1 MVMRTYR
8 TRGHWAWFFMR
19 HPISSANLL
28 IWLLAGPA
36 LLMALELGAFSA
48 DRWGPPVFG
57 FVLASAGTTY
67 AVYLVLDTC
76 YRIDLNHDGSCQF
89 RSLLHRRHLRAEEI
103 ISVKTESP
111 TARPTLSTTAA
122 GRFAS
127 PLPSISTSSC
137 ATSRSSIP
145 PSRLRYE
152 RRRLFVRTA
161 WLA

>member
-36 LLMALELGAFSA
+36 LLVALELGAFSA

-111 TARPTLSTTAA
+111 DSPTYSLHHRGGTLRIAA
-122 GRFAS
+122 PEHFDVF
-127 PLPSISTSSC
+127 
-137 ATSRSSIP
+137 
-145 PSRLRYE
+145 LRD
-152 RRRLFVRTA
+152 
-161 WLA
+161 LAELNPAIEIAI